1 MIFKF
6 TLKNIQV
13 NNHVTTFVFNNDNN
27 NNSEQAFRSIKCLFT
42 ALRVS
47 HRPGNTC
54 MPRREMFA
62 FLYP

>member
-27 NNSEQAFRSIKCLFT
+27 NNSHSEASNAYSLLC
-42 ALRVS
+42 V
-47 HRPGNTC
+47 
-54 MPRREMFA
+54 
-62 FLYP
+62 